1 MKKIYVADFTLKKLS
16 EERKNSFLFREKTA
30 IASGIENFGADAVE
44 LDEIKKVKE
53 DTIVYRTIATSLKN
67 AKICIPAG
75 ITEESINTAWECIK
89 DAQFP
94 CLQII
99 LPVSTVQM
107 EYLYH
112 MKDEKMLTTLS
123 AAVSHA
129 KSKCENVEFVALDA
143 TRANPDFLIKS
154 CLTAVQNGCIAV
166 TLCDDAGI
174 CLPDEFAE
182 IVKMVKESCNT
193 DVYVK
198 TSNAID
204 MACACAIAAIK
215 AGADGVKTTI
225 CSDETLKTDVF
236 AQLVRARG
244 DKLDISTN
252 LQSEKIATDT
262 KELTKKLSP
271 MAINKSING
280 TDDKVILNATSTL
293 SDLCK
298 CVEALGYDLSE
309 KDLGTVLSETQ
320 KVCAKKGVIGAK
332 ELEAIIASFAMQTPS
347 TYHLESYLANSSDVT
362 TSMSRVTL
370 IKDGEE
376 LIGVSTGNGPIDS
389 AFRAIEQCIGH
400 HYELDSFQIEAVTE
414 GKEALGS
421 ALVKLRS
428 NGRLYSGNG
437 LSTDIISASIRAYIN
452 AVNKIVFEEK

>member
-1 MKKIYVADFTLKKLS
+1 MKNIYVADFTLKKLS
-16 EERKNSFLFREKTA
+16 EERNNSFLFREKTA
-30 IASGIENFGADAVE
+30 IASGIENFGADAIE
-44 LDEIKKVKE
+44 LDEIKKPKE
-53 DTIVYRTIATSLKN
+53 DSIVYRTIATSLKN

-75 ITEESINTAWECIK
+75 ITEDSISTAWECIK
-89 DAQFP
+89 DAKNP
-94 CLQII
+94 SLQIV

-112 MKDEKMLTTLS
+112 MKDEKMLAVLSSAVTL
-123 AAVSHA
+123 A
-129 KSKCENVEFVALDA
+129 KEKCNDVEFVALDA
-143 TRANPDFLIKS
+143 TRTDIDFLIKA
-154 CLTAVQNGCIAV
+154 CVTAAECGCSEI
-166 TLCDDAGI
+166 TISDDAGI
-174 CLPDEFAE
+174 SLPEEFAD
-182 IVKMVKESCNT
+182 IVKKVKEALNIK
-193 DVYVK
+193 VYVK
-198 TSNAID
+198 TSNAIN
-204 MACACAIAAIK
+204 MASACAIAAIN

-236 AQLVRARG
+236 AQLVRTRG
-244 DKLDISTN
+244 EAFNISTK

-262 KELTKKLSP
+262 KELTRKLTP
-271 MAINKSING
+271 MSINKSVKASEEKIA
-280 TDDKVILNATSTL
+280 LNASSTI
-293 SDLCK
+293 SDICTY
-298 CVEALGYDLSE
+298 VEALGYDLSE
-309 KDLGTVLSETQ
+309 KDLGTVHAETQ
-320 KVCAKKGVIGAK
+320 KVCSKKGVIGAK

-362 TSMSRVTL
+362 TSMARVTL

-376 LIGVSTGNGPIDS
+376 LVGVGTGNGPIDS